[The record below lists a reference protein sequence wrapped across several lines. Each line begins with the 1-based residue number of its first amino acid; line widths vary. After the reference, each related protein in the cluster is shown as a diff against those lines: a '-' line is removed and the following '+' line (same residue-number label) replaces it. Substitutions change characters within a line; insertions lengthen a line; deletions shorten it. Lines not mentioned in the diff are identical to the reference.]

1 MTCALPPGAPAA
13 VFVLLAHLIGAGGAF
28 EHQIIN
34 FNFETVQVTWDA
46 NQPPGTSLTFLY
58 GFKGMNVSECSNY
71 LLQNGRRVGCLLV
84 AKGDTILN
92 FSIWNGTQSLKDRSL
107 WIADYLKP
115 NAPRGLRVLWREE
128 AVTVACPDLP
138 WRDLRYEVQYKGPF
152 DGEWQPKAERT
163 CNVTIQD
170 LDAEKCY
177 SFRARVT
184 TTMPTYPSSTTYPS
198 DWSEVIHQQRGQP
211 RDSCQEERV
220 LPKPVLIY
228 GLATLL
234 LLLLLLLCVWK
245 LRRVKRLLMPS
256 VPDPKATFAGLFESH
271 HGNFQEW
278 IKDTQNLTHLQKVE
292 DREPEDVLIEGLEVQ
307 PPKLEAETP
316 GATMTGPPCL
326 QTVEKE
332 TPGAPTQLPGRPP
345 QGEEVLALGGFRFT
359 MSDNCYVMF

>member
-1 MTCALPPGAPAA
+1 MTRALPPWAPAA
-13 VFVLLAHLIGAGGAF
+13 VFLLAHLIGAGGAF

-46 NQPPGTSLTFLY
+46 SPPSGTNLTFLY
-58 GFKGMNVSECSNY
+58 GFKEKNDSECPNY

-84 AKGDTILN
+84 AEGDTILN
-92 FSIWNGTQSLKDRSL
+92 FSVWNGTQCLKNRSL
-107 WIADYLKP
+107 WISDYLKP
-115 NAPRGLRVLWREE
+115 SSPRGLRVLWREE
-128 AVTVACPDLP
+128 AVTVTCPDLP
-138 WRDLRYEVQYKGPF
+138 WKGLLYEVQYKSSF
-152 DGEWQPKAERT
+152 DGEWQPKAEST

-184 TTMPTYPSSTTYPS
+184 AMKSSYGSTTYPS

-220 LPKPVLIY
+220 FSKSVLIY
-228 GLATLL
+228 GLAALL
-234 LLLLLLLCVWK
+234 LLLLLVLCVWK
-245 LRRVKRLLMPS
+245 LQRVKRLLMPS

-292 DREPEDVLIEGLEVQ
+292 DREPEDVLMEGLEVQ
-307 PPKLEAETP
+307 PSKVEAETP
-316 GATMTGPPCL
+316 VTTMAGPPGL

-332 TPGAPTQLPGRPP
+332 TSGTPSQLPGRPP

-359 MSDNCYVMF
+359 MSDNSYVML